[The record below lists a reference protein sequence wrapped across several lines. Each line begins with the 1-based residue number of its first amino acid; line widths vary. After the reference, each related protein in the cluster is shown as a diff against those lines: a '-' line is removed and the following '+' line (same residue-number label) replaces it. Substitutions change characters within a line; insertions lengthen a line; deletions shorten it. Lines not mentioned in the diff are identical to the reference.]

1 MKKLLIISAMMATSI
16 AASAQGQGIG
26 IHLENMNPAV
36 DPGTDFYQYACG
48 GWIANNPLAPEYSR
62 FGSFDMVSENNR
74 KQIRELIEGLAATQ
88 HEKGSVAQKIGDLYA
103 MMMDSVKQNKEG
115 VKPILADL
123 KAIEDINDRDALKKH
138 LVATSITSGRLPFG
152 MYLEADM
159 MDSKNNMLQF
169 AQSGLSLGQ
178 KDYYLNDDEATVK
191 IREAFKKHVVN
202 FFKLVG
208 YSETVATQ
216 KMNNIMELETRL
228 AKAHK
233 SRVELRDPASN
244 YHKMTYDELKKQY
257 QGIDWDE
264 LCRVN
269 FMDPALMASAM
280 PGAFLV
286 AAASVASGVMSLGE
300 NPVPPVVRIRS
311 ASRLSA
317 RRISVFLSMSVSS
330 GRTGVSIT
338 SNPSPSSNAASA
350 GPLSSVYSP
359 ANALSLKVTTAAV
372 KGRFGSAGSAS
383 ILSPG
388 RTMPPFTTSANTPSL
403 GMMQSPVSLR
413 ILQPL

>member
-216 KMNNIMELETRL
+216 KMNNIMEN
-228 AKAHK
+228 AH
-233 SRVELRDPASN
+233 S
-244 YHKMTYDELKKQY
+244 DE
-257 QGIDWDE
+257 
-264 LCRVN
+264 
-269 FMDPALMASAM
+269 
-280 PGAFLV
+280 
-286 AAASVASGVMSLGE
+286 
-300 NPVPPVVRIRS
+300 PP
-311 ASRLSA
+311 
-317 RRISVFLSMSVSS
+317 
-330 GRTGVSIT
+330 
-338 SNPSPSSNAASA
+338 
-350 GPLSSVYSP
+350 
-359 ANALSLKVTTAAV
+359 
-372 KGRFGSAGSAS
+372 
-383 ILSPG
+383 
-388 RTMPPFTTSANTPSL
+388 
-403 GMMQSPVSLR
+403 
-413 ILQPL
+413 